1 MCDINRHNFLEKFD
15 DIKKSIEEA
24 KFIAVDCEFSGLV
37 ENPIFKN
44 SLFDSAEERYKKLK
58 EATQGFVIIQIGITT
73 FKYIPQANNY
83 ESNVYN
89 FQLCPKWYG
98 SDDTILFQR
107 SCLIFLCAHKFDF
120 NEFIYNGI
128 SYLNKSDQ
136 ARVKQDLDS
145 DTWFNNIEHPFLND
159 DELQIQTICSHINW
173 WLLTCSPGDSTTVSL
188 VWVEDSYVM
197 NYVLLYEITHRFLR
211 KGVCAFLRSNE
222 IHVEKF
228 NTGDASLKQSRETL
242 QHELLQVAKSQ
253 AWQSMLGF
261 SQVFQLLVEHKKPLI
276 GHNLLTDLLF
286 MYKQFHQPLPSSLK
300 RFKTEISRLFPCV
313 YDTKFI
319 SYEIKSKLE
328 KNQKWSNNG
337 LSVSDAKFHT
347 AGWDSYF
354 TGYCFVYMIYISSSL
369 RHKLPVIFKP
379 FTLTDQLLSVRS
391 YENRINLIRAH
402 LSHVNLAGPDPASTR
417 PSLILVQTRSGEQID
432 VGQVAEMF
440 ADFGSVDVRYHTS
453 NSALVAAGNHVCAR
467 LSLDKLR
474 NHPLLGVLSSLIGGV
489 ALGYLVL
496 SKPKL

>member
-188 VWVEDSYVM
+188 MWVEDSYVM

-337 LSVSDAKFHT
+337 LSGLYEWLRDHSNITHLLLYAPKLKLMDGVS
-347 AGWDSYF
+347 
-354 TGYCFVYMIYISSSL
+354 
-369 RHKLPVIFKP
+369 KLAYDK
-379 FTLTDQLLSVRS
+379 R
-391 YENRINLIRAH
+391 
-402 LSHVNLAGPDPASTR
+402 
-417 PSLILVQTRSGEQID
+417 
-432 VGQVAEMF
+432 VAEMF

-474 NHPLLGVLSSLIGGV
+474 NHPLYTISTYRPHKQLILDTIYTLGVLSSLIGGV

>member
-474 NHPLLGVLSSLIGGV
+474 NHPL
-489 ALGYLVL
+489 
-496 SKPKL
+496 